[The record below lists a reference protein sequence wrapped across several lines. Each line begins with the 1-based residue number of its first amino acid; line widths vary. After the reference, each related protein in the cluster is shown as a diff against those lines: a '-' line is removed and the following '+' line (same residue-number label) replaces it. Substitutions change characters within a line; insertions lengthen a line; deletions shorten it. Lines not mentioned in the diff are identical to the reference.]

1 MTHLK
6 IFLKNKKRQNV
17 ICINQVLDNFL
28 KQQEN
33 WKHYLMANWNHIVG
47 AIAHHARIE
56 KIENETLVIGVSDSV
71 WLQELYMLS
80 PLLLNKINQS
90 LDKPHLKKIRL
101 KHAAPKK
108 YCRNKNKPIR
118 QAIAPV
124 QRALTSREKNALQ
137 KISDDELSRALTN
150 FLMRCH
156 QVTHS

>member
-1 MTHLK
+1 M
-6 IFLKNKKRQNV
+6 

-33 WKHYLMANWNHIVG
+33 WKHYLMANWDHIVG

-56 KIENETLVIGVSDSV
+56 KIENDTLIIGVYDSA

-80 PLLLNKINQS
+80 PILLNKINQS
-90 LDKPHLKKIRL
+90 LEKPYLKKIRL
-101 KHAAPKK
+101 KHAAKK
-108 YCRNKNKPIR
+108 RCFGNKKKPLR
-118 QAIAPV
+118 QEIAPI
-124 QRALTSREKNALQ
+124 QRALTPREKCALQ